1 MRDCFLHSGS
11 TPEVVEK
18 CIDPNLW
25 MQVNRTHPYCDEF
38 ITACACSMIR
48 EFKPNLL
55 MIHPAN
61 IDGYRHQTGLF
72 SPKVTH
78 GVHEIDNW
86 LGWLIKA
93 TKDAGIYEETDFFI
107 ISDHGQINISR
118 VMCPNVELARRG
130 LIDVDAE
137 GNVRDYTAMVKSTGA
152 SAQVYLKDPTDKAAL
167 ARTAETLDDMCK
179 AGTYGI
185 SRVYTAA
192 EAEAEEHLAGDFSFV
207 IETDGYT
214 SFGNDWMAPMCRAHD
229 TTDYRFGR
237 ATHGHQP
244 DKGPQPT
251 LIAFGPSIKPGVV
264 LDSRRI
270 VDEPVTVAKVLGL
283 EMGDVDGHAI
293 DEILR

>member
-1 MRDCFLHSGS
+1 M
-11 TPEVVEK
+11 
-18 CIDPNLW
+18 
-25 MQVNRTHPYCDEF
+25 
-38 ITACACSMIR
+38 
-48 EFKPNLL
+48 
-55 MIHPAN
+55 
-61 IDGYRHQTGLF
+61 
-72 SPKVTH
+72 
-78 GVHEIDNW
+78 
-86 LGWLIKA
+86 
-93 TKDAGIYEETDFFI
+93 KDDRDFFI

-137 GNVRDYTAMVKSTGA
+137 GNVRDSTAMVKSTGA
-152 SAQVYLKDPTDKAAL
+152 SAQRLPEGSHRQGGAGPHGGGAGRHV
-167 ARTAETLDDMCK
+167 RK

-283 EMGDVDGHAI
+283 DMGDVDGHAI